1 MIVRARYV
9 SNGVEVEVIDHPDF
23 LGWRASGGTIREAV
37 ANLTEAV
44 GVEGFLGQ
52 IVLWRRVP

>member
-1 MIVRARYV
+1 VIVKARYV
-9 SNGVEVEVIDHPDF
+9 SGGIEVEVIDHPDF
-23 LGWRASGGTIREAV
+23 FGWRASGRTSREAV

-44 GVEGFLGQ
+44 RVEGFLGQ